1 MTRRRLA
8 LVTIARDEARCIE
21 RCLASVAS
29 HVDAMLV
36 YDTGSRDDTV
46 ARAVR
51 AGATVRQGDWPG
63 DFAAARNAALDAA
76 GVVDPDWV
84 LVLDADEWLSGGT
97 ETLTALRTEAP
108 AFLGVV
114 TVVNLFG
121 VEMASAAESPSW
133 IPRLLPRGV
142 RYEGRIHEQPRSSW
156 PRRRLAL
163 RVHHD
168 GYLDPVLRGKGER
181 NRRLL
186 AQALAEQPD
195 DAYLHYQAGKDFELA
210 GEHPR
215 ALLHYERAFAGCD
228 AAAVWRHDLVLRAI
242 YTAKKCGRFEQAL
255 GWVRDEGARFAESPD
270 LWFAHGDLLLD
281 WAASDPARA
290 LRLVP
295 MIEAAWQRA
304 LAIGERPELPD
315 SVRGRGS
322 WLAAHNL
329 AVLHE
334 GLGRAEQAQAWRE
347 RAAQLRA
354 AAASSTRG

>member
-21 RCLASVAS
+21 RCLASVAP
-29 HVDAMLV
+29 HVDAMVV

-46 ARAVR
+46 ARAAR
-51 AGATVRQGDWPG
+51 AGATVRQGDWPD

-76 GVVDPDWV
+76 ADVDADWV
-84 LVLDADEWLSGGT
+84 LMLDADEWLSGGS
-97 ETLTALRTEAP
+97 EALTALRTQAP
-108 AFLGVV
+108 MFLGVA

-121 VEMASAAESPSW
+121 ADVKSAAESPSW

-163 RVHHD
+163 QVHHD
-168 GYLDPVLRGKGER
+168 GYLDAVLRGKRER

-186 AQALAEQPD
+186 EQALAEQPE

-215 ALLHYERAFAGCD
+215 ALSHYERAFAGCD

-242 YTAKKCGRFEQAL
+242 YTAKKCGRFERAL
-255 GWVRDEGARFAESPD
+255 AWVRDERARFADSPD
-270 LWFAHGDLLLD
+270 LSFAHGDLLLD
-281 WAASDPARA
+281 WAACDPARA
-290 LRLVP
+290 MELVP
-295 MIEAAWQRA
+295 AIEAAWQRA
-304 LAIGERPELPD
+304 LAIGERPDLPD

-329 AVLHE
+329 AVLNQ
-334 GLGRAEQAQAWRE
+334 GLGRVEQTRVWRE
-347 RAAQLRA
+347 REAQLRA
-354 AAASSTRG
+354 AAQAPEGA